1 MTKVLYIEDND
12 DVSEIMKD
20 MLEVFFKDVY
30 VAKDGL
36 EGLEAYK
43 KYNPDLVISD
53 IFMPKMDGLK
63 LTKEI
68 YKLNK
73 DAKVILIT
81 ADNDEKYYNEAKE
94 LKVLAYFKKPFDF
107 SQLQDILNTV

>member
-1 MTKVLYIEDND
+1 MTKVLYIEDNQ

-20 MLEVFFKDVY
+20 MLKIFFKDVY
-30 VAKDGL
+30 VAKNGL

-73 DAKVILIT
+73 DAKIILIT
-81 ADNDEKYYNEAKE
+81 ADNDDKYYKEAKE
-94 LKVLAYFKKPFDF
+94 LKVLAYFRKPFDF
-107 SQLQDILNTV
+107 SQLQSIIDSV